1 MLTRTFASKRGELT
15 LRLTE
20 ESDIEALIALD
31 KLCFPTMVEQNIVW
45 NRGQLANHMRVFP
58 EGQIVAVHEGRVVG
72 AVSSLIVHMGADP
85 YRQHTYAGITDGGF
99 FHNHDPEGDT
109 LYGADVFVHPDMRG
123 IGVARAL
130 YVLRRELCQRLNLRR
145 ILAGGRL
152 YGYHQVAAAM
162 SPEEYVRSVE
172 VGERSDP
179 VLSFQLREGFV
190 VRGILRNY
198 IRDPLSLN
206 SATMI
211 EWLNPDHRPRK
222 AEEGRKV
229 RVASV
234 QYQVR
239 RVSSFEDFA
248 DQVEYFVETAADYR
262 ADFVVFPELF
272 SVQLLSQESLK
283 RLPSVDG
290 IRKLAELT
298 GPFMELMARLA
309 REYGIHI
316 VAGTHPIA
324 RGDAIYNVCP
334 FFFPDGSHVL
344 QPKLHITPSERH
356 HWGITGGNELRVIA
370 TPKAKVGILICYD
383 CEFPEASRYLADQG
397 AEILFVP
404 YCTDN
409 REGHLRVR
417 YCCQA
422 RAIENQVYVATA
434 GIIGN
439 LPSVAAMDI
448 HYGQAAVY
456 TPSDFEFARD
466 GIQAQADSNVEMLL
480 VTDLDIHDL
489 YRSRASGSVTP
500 RLDRRRDLFEFRSKL
515 RHDVNDIS
523 IEDALPIEPPEGG

>member
-1 MLTRTFASKRGELT
+1 MLTRTVVTKRGALT
-15 LRLTE
+15 LRLTQ
-20 ESDIEALIALD
+20 ESEIEGLIALD

-58 EGQIVAVHEGRVVG
+58 EGQIVALHEERVVG
-72 AVSSLIVHMGADP
+72 AVSSLIVHLGTDP

-123 IGVARAL
+123 IGIAHAL
-130 YVLRRELCQRLNLRR
+130 YALRRELCQRLNLRR

-152 YGYHQVAAAM
+152 FGYHEVAARMTA
-162 SPEEYVRSVE
+162 EEYVRSVE
-172 VGERSDP
+172 LAERGDP

-198 IRDPLSLN
+198 IRDPLSMNCASL
-206 SATMI
+206 I
-211 EWLNPDHRPRK
+211 EWLNPEHRPRST
-222 AEEGRKV
+222 EDGRKV

-239 RVSSFEDFA
+239 RVSSFQDFA
-248 DQVEYFVETAADYR
+248 EQVEYFVETAADYR

-283 RLPSVDG
+283 RLPSVEG
-290 IRKLAELT
+290 IRKLAELEQ
-298 GPFMELMARLA
+298 PFMELMSRLA
-309 REYGIHI
+309 KEYGIH
-316 VAGTHPIA
+316 VVGGTHPIA
-324 RGDAIYNVCP
+324 RGEAIYNVCP
-334 FFFPDGSHVL
+334 FFFPDGSHLL
-344 QPKLHITPSERH
+344 QPKLHITPSERN

-383 CEFPEASRYLADQG
+383 CEFPEAARYLADQG

-422 RAIENQVYVATA
+422 RAIENQMYVATA

-489 YRSRASGSVTP
+489 YRTRASGSVTP
-500 RLDRRRDLFEFRSKL
+500 RLDRRKDLFEFRSKL
-515 RHDVNDIS
+515 RNDPNDLS
-523 IEDALPIEPPEGG
+523 LEDSLPIDPPVSS